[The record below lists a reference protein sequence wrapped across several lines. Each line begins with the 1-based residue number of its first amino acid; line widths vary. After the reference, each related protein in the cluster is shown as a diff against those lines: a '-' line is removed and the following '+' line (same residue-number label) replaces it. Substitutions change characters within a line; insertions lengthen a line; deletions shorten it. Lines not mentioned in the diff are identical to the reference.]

1 MFSLVKL
8 LNCKFKVKIYIILVL
23 PSSAVLKPAQA
34 GLVVSYFMSIVIYH
48 VLSQVILFLFVF
60 PVLRH
65 KTMFRVFAGVS
76 ALYSVCLCLLKLP
89 SLIVHFLSV
98 PFI

>member
-1 MFSLVKL
+1 MLQLVDL
-8 LNCKFKVKIYIILVL
+8 LIF
-23 PSSAVLKPAQA
+23 
-34 GLVVSYFMSIVIYH
+34 VSCFMSIVIYH
-48 VLSQVILFLFVF
+48 VLSQIILFLFVF

-89 SLIVHFLSV
+89 SLIDHFLHV